1 MARGPAAANVRAAGR
16 ARIVPV
22 RQRFGP
28 VGDLEF
34 WACVLVAARCA
45 SSAIARPQAR
55 LSSFRKASADVV
67 ILQDASASM
76 YVTDVRPDRWR
87 RSVQFLRTFAETL
100 SWKGDRVALALF
112 AQLAAPQVRLTK
124 DPNALF
130 FFIDHLGDR
139 SPFRLENTT
148 TWDTNIEEG
157 IRWGLRLVDKDEEL
171 FGKSGNPKA
180 FLVIS
185 DGQAWSGTVAT
196 ALQEAR
202 GAQDSGARRGIG
214 TTIGGMIPEPRPDG
228 TRPPPVIRSVLDRN
242 SLVQLAVAGGG
253 EYFEIGDE
261 PDRVVAFRIIDR
273 LHRQS
278 DVSQQVDSFED
289 LYRRFLMAAAVM
301 LGLGTL
307 FLHKRTDLAWQAGGV
322 IVALVLLCS
331 PRWSPARPNGPRTA
345 TGPHRLRKRVSS
357 AVNAANT
364 CSLRLTLL
372 TLRKSRLVRILLAV
386 PRPSWHSTTRRHAH
400 ETTVVRGRRCGCVAH
415 LGHSLVRAGGEHDR
429 HADPRRG
436 NDRRRGCWALTGAV
450 GTATVAVDATNQE
463 IAVTLNLF
471 NFATGTTAG
480 HIHVGP
486 RGVAGPVVINFPLPT
501 GRTGDLPLTFRLG
514 AAAFVARPEI
524 GINTMQ
530 DAIQA
535 IVGGGAYVNIHT
547 SANPA
552 GEIRGQLTVVPQL
565 RPVCVRR
572 APLARIT

>member
-1 MARGPAAANVRAAGR
+1 MPSLPAIDFESFRFAAPVYLWLLAIPAVLLVVWGWRVTRRRANVRRLAAQR
-16 ARIVPV
+16 LLPV

-28 VGDLEF
+28 IGDLAF
-34 WACVLVAARCA
+34 WACVLLAAGLCIA
-45 SSAIARPQAR
+45 AIARPQAR

-157 IRWGLRLVDKDEEL
+157 IRWGLRLVEKDEEV

-185 DGQAWSGTVAT
+185 DGQAWSGTVAS
-196 ALQEAR
+196 AIADAR
-202 GAQDSGARRGIG
+202 ARKIPVHVAGIG
-214 TTIGGMIPEPRPDG
+214 TSTGGMIPEPARPDG
-228 TRPPPVIRSVLDRN
+228 TRPPPVVRSVLDRG

-278 DVSQQVDSFED
+278 DVSQQVESYEE
-289 LYRRFLMAAAVM
+289 LYRRFLIAAAVM

-307 FLHKRTDLAWQAGGV
+307 FLHKRADLAWQAGG
-322 IVALVLLCS
+322 IVV
-331 PRWSPARPNGPRTA
+331 
-345 TGPHRLRKRVSS
+345 
-357 AVNAANT
+357 AV
-364 CSLRLTLL
+364 
-372 TLRKSRLVRILLAV
+372 ILLA
-386 PRPSWHSTTRRHAH
+386 
-400 ETTVVRGRRCGCVAH
+400 
-415 LGHSLVRAGGEHDR
+415 
-429 HADPRRG
+429 
-436 NDRRRGCWALTGAV
+436 
-450 GTATVAVDATNQE
+450 
-463 IAVTLNLF
+463 TL
-471 NFATGTTAG
+471 A
-480 HIHVGP
+480 
-486 RGVAGPVVINFPLPT
+486 
-501 GRTGDLPLTFRLG
+501 
-514 AAAFVARPEI
+514 
-524 GINTMQ
+524 
-530 DAIQA
+530 
-535 IVGGGAYVNIHT
+535 
-547 SANPA
+547 
-552 GEIRGQLTVVPQL
+552 
-565 RPVCVRR
+565 
-572 APLARIT
+572 

>member
-1 MARGPAAANVRAAGR
+1 MPSLPAIDVESFRFASPAYLWLLVIPAALLVVWVWRVIRRRANVRRLAAQR
-16 ARIVPV
+16 VLPV

-28 VGDLEF
+28 IGDLAF
-34 WACVLVAARCA
+34 WACVLLAASLCIA
-45 SSAIARPQAR
+45 AIARPQAR
-55 LSSFRKASADVV
+55 LSSFRKASADIV

-157 IRWGLRLVDKDEEL
+157 IRWGIRLVDKDEEV

-202 GAQDSGARRGIG
+202 SHKIPVHVAGIG
-214 TTIGGMIPEPRPDG
+214 TTVGGMIPEPARPDG

-278 DVSQQVDSFED
+278 DVSQQVESFED

-301 LGLGTL
+301 LGLGSL
-307 FLHKRTDLAWQAGGV
+307 FLHKRADLAWQAGGV
-322 IVALVLLCS
+322 AVAV
-331 PRWSPARPNGPRTA
+331 
-345 TGPHRLRKRVSS
+345 
-357 AVNAANT
+357 
-364 CSLRLTLL
+364 
-372 TLRKSRLVRILLAV
+372 ILLA
-386 PRPSWHSTTRRHAH
+386 S
-400 ETTVVRGRRCGCVAH
+400 
-415 LGHSLVRAGGEHDR
+415 
-429 HADPRRG
+429 
-436 NDRRRGCWALTGAV
+436 
-450 GTATVAVDATNQE
+450 
-463 IAVTLNLF
+463 
-471 NFATGTTAG
+471 
-480 HIHVGP
+480 
-486 RGVAGPVVINFPLPT
+486 
-501 GRTGDLPLTFRLG
+501 
-514 AAAFVARPEI
+514 
-524 GINTMQ
+524 
-530 DAIQA
+530 
-535 IVGGGAYVNIHT
+535 
-547 SANPA
+547 
-552 GEIRGQLTVVPQL
+552 
-565 RPVCVRR
+565 
-572 APLARIT
+572 LAR